1 MKYSA
6 DVRGLIAKLQ
16 ATLAGSS
23 EGRGVEGHAVAARYA
38 SPYGARRASAGGGQD
53 AASPL
58 PSRDEPGRPSLEPTG
73 CDDWHEQ
80 YTAHMAEAL
89 RKQAARTAAYKRKLW
104 REAEAAREER
114 RRGKKYPPDG
124 TDPFRG
130 F

>member
-23 EGRGVEGHAVAARYA
+23 EGRGALIAEAIDA
-38 SPYGARRASAGGGQD
+38 SNLAGGTG
-53 AASPL
+53 PL
-58 PSRDEPGRPSLEPTG
+58 SMPEEPPETAPAGRPSLEPTG

-89 RKQAARTAAYKRKLW
+89 RKQAARTAAYKRKLR

-114 RRGKKYPPDG
+114 RRGRTYPPDG

>member
-23 EGRGVEGHAVAARYA
+23 EGRG
-38 SPYGARRASAGGGQD
+38 ASAPSTPGIESAHGQ
-53 AASPL
+53 A
-58 PSRDEPGRPSLEPTG
+58 PGRPSLEPTG

-114 RRGKKYPPDG
+114 RRGKKYGEAPAG
-124 TDPFRG
+124 VDPFAGFRG
-130 F
+130 E